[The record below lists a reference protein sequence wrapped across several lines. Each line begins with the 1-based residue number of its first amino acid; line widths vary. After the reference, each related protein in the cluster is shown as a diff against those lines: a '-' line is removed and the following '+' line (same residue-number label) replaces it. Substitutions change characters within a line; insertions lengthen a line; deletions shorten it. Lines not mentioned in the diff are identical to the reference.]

1 VGISGAIQH
10 LAGMSGSKV
19 IVAINNDPNA
29 PIFQKAT
36 YGVVGDLFEVIPTLT
51 KLNPDFSSFI
61 KMRYNDFGRDLIFFS
76 LSLVCFE
83 SFLNILDQ
91 EGWISWY
98 IYDNEC
104 GKKKLKA
111 SYGKKKL
118 VKIDSNLKLI
128 DLIVET
134 EKSKK

>member
-1 VGISGAIQH
+1 
-10 LAGMSGSKV
+10 MSGKDCSNNSEKSKRYDYWGLV
-19 IVAINNDPNA
+19 VETLINKYKALNKACEAASKSGTLDPNG
-29 PIFQKAT
+29 P
-36 YGVVGDLFEVIPTLT
+36 LFEAIW
-51 KLNPDFSSFI
+51 SS
-61 KMRYNDFGRDLIFFS
+61 
-76 LSLVCFE
+76 FE
-83 SFLNILDQ
+83 SFLNILDR

-118 VKIDSNLKLI
+118 VRIDSNLKLI

-134 EKSKK
+134 EESKK

>member
-1 VGISGAIQH
+1 
-10 LAGMSGSKV
+10 
-19 IVAINNDPNA
+19 
-29 PIFQKAT
+29 
-36 YGVVGDLFEVIPTLT
+36 
-51 KLNPDFSSFI
+51 
-61 KMRYNDFGRDLIFFS
+61 MRYNDFGRDLIFFS

>member
-1 VGISGAIQH
+1 MSKSKDINKDKYSERHEYWIKVVDTLINEYKSLYKACEAANKSGT
-10 LAGMSGSKV
+10 L
-19 IVAINNDPNA
+19 DPNG
-29 PIFQKAT
+29 P
-36 YGVVGDLFEVIPTLT
+36 LFEAIW
-51 KLNPDFSSFI
+51 SS
-61 KMRYNDFGRDLIFFS
+61 
-76 LSLVCFE
+76 FE

-118 VKIDSNLKLI
+118 VRIDSNLKLI

-134 EKSKK
+134 EESKK